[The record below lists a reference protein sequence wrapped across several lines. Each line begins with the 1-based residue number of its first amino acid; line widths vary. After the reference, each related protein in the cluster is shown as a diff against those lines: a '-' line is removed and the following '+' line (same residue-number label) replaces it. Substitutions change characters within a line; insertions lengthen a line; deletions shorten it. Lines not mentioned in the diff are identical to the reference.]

1 MSGLF
6 LRTKAVIV
14 FLQNQTGVDPVRSLV
29 GIFWFAKAA
38 RRTYCSKAAVVRPR
52 IMCHNRA
59 IDSDSAVLKCTGV
72 DVEWVPLCRCTS
84 QIERDSR
91 GQ

>member
-29 GIFWFAKAA
+29 KAA
-38 RRTYCSKAAVVRPR
+38 
-52 IMCHNRA
+52 
-59 IDSDSAVLKCTGV
+59 
-72 DVEWVPLCRCTS
+72 
-84 QIERDSR
+84 
-91 GQ
+91 